1 MRCSKCRKELSEEE
15 FSINPKTGEY
25 YKQCNSC
32 KEYYEQ
38 NKDRINNKKKE
49 YREKK

>member
-1 MRCSKCRKELSEEE
+1 MRCSRCKKELSEEE

-32 KEYYEQ
+32 REYYKQ
-38 NKDRINNKKKE
+38 NKEKRKNIMNKIKIE
-49 YREKK
+49 